1 MISFFCPFCKFFFL
15 RQSLYLLKGGLMPAV
30 LVQRGKKKQS
40 SIRYICAF
48 FRCRYKSINCPF
60 PLTHPH
66 FRPVIT
72 LLLIARSL
80 RLDFPFDLS
89 LELIFID
96 GNINM
101 NLCILN
107 IRRNMI
113 IQFLLTFSLSLRHS
127 LSLWHT
133 LSWIIYWLLGY
144 ISIYMYI
151 YIYIILGKSR
161 IPGNWLTSFRGQKRC
176 KAAKTDVKL
185 PN

>member
-1 MISFFCPFCKFFFL
+1 
-15 RQSLYLLKGGLMPAV
+15 MPIQV
-30 LVQRGKKKQS
+30 
-40 SIRYICAF
+40 
-48 FRCRYKSINCPF
+48 YKLT
-60 PLTHPH
+60 LTHPH

-127 LSLWHT
+127 LSLFLTHT
-133 LSWIIYWLLGY
+133 FLNYILIIG
-144 ISIYMYI
+144 I
-151 YIYIILGKSR
+151 YINIYVYLHLYHTWKKSDS
-161 IPGNWLTSFRGQKRC
+161 WQLL
-176 KAAKTDVKL
+176 DVV
-185 PN
+185 

>member
-1 MISFFCPFCKFFFL
+1 
-15 RQSLYLLKGGLMPAV
+15 MPIQV
-30 LVQRGKKKQS
+30 
-40 SIRYICAF
+40 
-48 FRCRYKSINCPF
+48 YKLPLT
-60 PLTHPH
+60 LTHPH

-127 LSLWHT
+127 LSLSDTHFLELYIDYWD
-133 LSWIIYWLLGY
+133 IYQY
-144 ISIYMYI
+144 ICISTFISYLEKVGFLAI
-151 YIYIILGKSR
+151 G
-161 IPGNWLTSFRGQKRC
+161 
-176 KAAKTDVKL
+176 
-185 PN
+185 